1 MGLRGPIAMMMM
13 RVLSATLLAA
23 ALAACTPGKESAS
36 THTASSK
43 SAQDPVPV
51 REIEVTPIEATG
63 DMCGGIAA
71 LDCPSGYF
79 CLMEDGQCLEIKDG
93 AGTCQPVKSACT
105 REYRP
110 VCGCDGQTYANKCTA
125 HAAGVSVAAN
135 VECAEPDQH

>member
-1 MGLRGPIAMMMM
+1 MKILS
-13 RVLSATLLAA
+13 VLSAALLAI
-23 ALAACTPGKESAS
+23 ALGACSPGEEEGRLEAS
-36 THTASSK
+36 PSQ
-43 SAQDPVPV
+43 SAQESTPV

-63 DMCGGIAA
+63 EMCGGIAA
-71 LDCPSGYF
+71 LECPSGYF
-79 CLMEDGQCLEIKDG
+79 CMMEDGQCLEIMDG
-93 AGTCQPVKSACT
+93 AGTCQPIKPACT